1 VLPVALFYLGAMAFL
16 ALHLY
21 HGAWACFRTLGL
33 AQPSAE
39 PLQRRISLVIA
50 VVVSAGFSLLPLS
63 IALGVV
69 H

>member
-1 VLPVALFYLGAMAFL
+1 MAFL

-21 HGAWACFRTLGL
+21 HGAWACLRTLGL

-39 PLQRRISLVIA
+39 PMQRTLSLVIA
-50 VVVSAGFSLLPLS
+50 IVVSAGFSLLPLS
-63 IALGVV
+63 VALGVV